1 MMKLFLKPTNAENPA
16 PSWNT
21 RCVQLVYKRI
31 INQNCL
37 VSLDRRTPTGAD
49 KPELH
54 SHDANVFK
62 QEGRDREGG
71 GCLLPNILRG
81 GLRGT
86 PGPVCGIQF
95 PSGVGLFC

>member
-1 MMKLFLKPTNAENPA
+1 MQKTLHLHGI
-16 PSWNT
+16 
-21 RCVQLVYKRI
+21 QGVYNLCMNEL
-31 INQNCL
+31 NQNCL